1 MTKKIYPALL
11 MLALG
16 CVAYSQ
22 PKPYSSS
29 EVYQKL
35 KKLNVLGTVLYVA
48 AHPDDENTSVIS
60 YLSNGELYRTAYLA
74 ATRGDGGQ
82 NLIGPEIRE
91 QLGIIRT
98 QELLAAR
105 RTDGAQQFFSRAND
119 FGYSK
124 NSEETFNLWD
134 KEEILAD
141 FVWVFRKFRP
151 DVIITRFDDQPP
163 NHGHHT
169 ASAIL
174 AREAFK
180 LAADERAFADQ
191 LKYVEPWQPER
202 IYWNTHPFF
211 FTRRGE
217 KFDTASYG
225 QIPIGKY
232 NPVLGKSYTEIS
244 ALSRSMHKSQGFGST
259 GSRGE
264 RNDFLTQW
272 EGSES
277 LQPFE
282 GIDTSWERVAGGK
295 KVKPV
300 IDGLL
305 QKFDPSDPSSI
316 YSDLLAVKAAIAD
329 HIQDDFWKKIKIK
342 EVDDL
347 IQAVTGLY
355 VEIRANDYAFTPGD
369 SIELTLEVVNRS
381 GVGIDLKSI
390 NIQGLDIHEEVK
402 IDLQENVRVNK
413 ILKAKIPLNM
423 KYSNPYWLE
432 SEGPLGRYRV
442 AEQLFRGLPENLPIF
457 TSLLE
462 FGLKEDGKSTRLEMN
477 LPVVFKRNDP
487 VDGEVHRPLV
497 IQPPVMAN
505 VESASLIFSNAEI
518 KQVQVR
524 VIAGRDEV
532 KGNLKLNLPDGW
544 EASPSDKEISLKIK
558 GEEQVFEFDITPP
571 TGSSE
576 GVVEAIIT
584 IDGSVFNQGKV
595 VIEYD
600 HIPTQTLFPKSSTRV
615 VKLDLK
621 KEGNSIGYIVGAG
634 DDLPNNLSQIG
645 YEVIFLEKD
654 DVIAANLAQY
664 DAVILGVRA
673 FNTIDWLSYKNT
685 ELFEYVKNGGNVI
698 VQFNTSHRLVTQDIA
713 PFPLKLSR
721 DRVAV
726 EEAEVRMLAKKHD
739 AVNKPNKISDEDF
752 DNWVQERGLYFPN
765 EWSEEF
771 TPILSSNDPG
781 EDPRNGGLLV
791 AKYGEGYY
799 VYSGYSWFRQLPAG
813 VSGAYRLF
821 ANLISLGK

>member
-1 MTKKIYPALL
+1 MTKRIYPALL
-11 MLALG
+11 ILFLSSA
-16 CVAYSQ
+16 VYSQ
-22 PKPYSSS
+22 PKQYSSS

-60 YLSNGELYRTAYLA
+60 YFSNDQLYRTAYLA

-82 NLIGPEIRE
+82 NLVGPEIRE

-98 QELLAAR
+98 QELLGAR

-124 NSEETFNLWD
+124 NPEETFNLWD

-151 DVIITRFDDQPP
+151 DVIVTRFDDQPP

-180 LAADERAFADQ
+180 LAADESAFPNQ
-191 LKYVEPWQPER
+191 LEHLEPWQPER

-282 GIDTSWERVAGGK
+282 GIDTSWERVKGGK
-295 KVKPV
+295 KVKPAV
-300 IDGLL
+300 DALL
-305 QKFDPSDPSSI
+305 EKFDPSNPSSI
-316 YSDLLAVKAAIAD
+316 YSDLLVIKKSIEEN
-329 HIQDDFWKKIKIK
+329 IEDDFWKQIKIK
-342 EVDDL
+342 EVGVL

-355 VEIRANDYAFTPGD
+355 VEIRANDYAYAPGD
-369 SIELTLEVVNRS
+369 SIDLTIEVVNRS
-381 GVGIDLKSI
+381 EVAIALKNI
-390 NIQGLDIHEEVK
+390 NIQGLNISESLE
-402 IDLQENVRVNK
+402 IDLRENIRVNK
-413 ILKAKIPLNM
+413 TLKAKIPSDMN
-423 KYSNPYWLE
+423 YSNPYWLE
-432 SEGPLGRYRV
+432 SEGTLGRYSV
-442 AEQLFRGLPENLPIF
+442 EDQLLRGLPENPPVF
-457 TSLLE
+457 TSYLE
-462 FGLKEDGKSTRLEMN
+462 FGLMEAGKSTKLEMS

-487 VDGEVHRPLV
+487 VDGEVYRPLT
-497 IQPPVMAN
+497 IQPDVMAN
-505 VESASLIFSNAEI
+505 VESASLIFSDALA

-532 KGNLKLNLPDGW
+532 EGNLKLNLPNGW
-544 EASPSDKEISLKIK
+544 KSSPSDQKVSLKMK

-571 TGSSE
+571 SGSSE
-576 GVVEAIIT
+576 GTLEAVVT
-584 IDGSVFNQGKV
+584 IEGRTFNKGKV

-645 YEVIFLEKD
+645 YEVTLLEKD
-654 DVIAANLAQY
+654 DVIAESLAQY

-673 FNTIDWLSYKNT
+673 FNTVDWLSYKNT

-726 EEAEVRMLAKKHD
+726 EEADVRMLAKKHD
-739 AVNKPNKISDEDF
+739 ALNKPNKITDKDF

-765 EWSEEF
+765 EWSEDF
-771 TPILSSNDPG
+771 TAILSSNDPG
-781 EDPRNGGLLV
+781 EDPRNGGLVV

>member
-1 MTKKIYPALL
+1 MTQKIYPTLL
-11 MLALG
+11 LLAMS

-22 PKPYSSS
+22 PKQPSSS
-29 EVYQKL
+29 EIYQKL
-35 KKLNVLGTVLYVA
+35 KKLNILGTVLYVA

-60 YLSNGELYRTAYLA
+60 YFANDELYRTAYLA

-82 NLIGPEIRE
+82 NLVGPQIRE

-105 RTDGAQQFFSRAND
+105 RTDGARQFFSRAND

-124 NSEETFNLWD
+124 NPEETFNLWNKD
-134 KEEILAD
+134 EILSD

-151 DVIITRFDDQPP
+151 DVIVTRFDDKPP

-180 LAADERAFADQ
+180 LAANEDAFPDQ
-191 LKYVEPWQPER
+191 LKYVESWQPER

-232 NPVLGKSYTEIS
+232 NSVLGKSYTEIS
-244 ALSRSMHKSQGFGST
+244 ALSRSMHKSQGFGSS

-277 LQPFE
+277 IQPFD
-282 GIDTSWERVAGGK
+282 GIDTSWERAKGGR

-300 IDGLL
+300 VDELL
-305 QKFDPSDPSSI
+305 DKFDPSNPSSV
-316 YSDLLAVKAAIAD
+316 YTDLLAVKAAITD
-329 HIQDDFWKKIKIK
+329 HVSDDFWKQIKIK

-355 VEIRANDYAFTPGD
+355 IEIRANDYAFTPGD
-369 SIELTLEVVNRS
+369 SIELTLEAVNRS
-381 GVGIDLKSI
+381 EASIELTTI
-390 NIQGLDIHEEVK
+390 NIEGLDLSEDIGISMEENIRINKKWKVK
-402 IDLQENVRVNK
+402 VPSD
-413 ILKAKIPLNM
+413 M

-432 SEGPLGRYRV
+432 EEGTLGRYTV
-442 AEQLFRGLPENLPIF
+442 KNQLLRGLPENPPVFTSSVGFGMKGGSKPLKMERSLPI
-457 TSLLE
+457 
-462 FGLKEDGKSTRLEMN
+462 
-477 LPVVFKRNDP
+477 VFKRTDP
-487 VDGEVHRPLV
+487 VDGEVYRPLT
-497 IQPPVMAN
+497 IQPVVMAN
-505 VESASLIFSNAEI
+505 VESASLIFSDAEAKRI
-518 KQVQVR
+518 LVR
-524 VIAGRDEV
+524 VIAGRNGV
-532 KGNLKLNLPDGW
+532 KGSLKLNLPNGW
-544 EASPSDKEISLKIK
+544 KSSPSNLAISLNTK

-571 TGSSE
+571 SGSSE
-576 GVVEAIIT
+576 GVVEAVVN
-584 IDGSVFNQGKV
+584 IDGEIFNQGKV

-615 VKLDLK
+615 VKLNLK
-621 KEGNSIGYIVGAG
+621 KKGNSIGYIVGAG
-634 DDLPNNLSQIG
+634 DDLPNNLTQIG
-645 YEVIFLEKD
+645 YEVALLEKD
-654 DVIAANLAQY
+654 DVIAESLSKY

-673 FNTIDWLSYKNT
+673 FNTVDWLSYKNT

-726 EEAEVRMLAKKHD
+726 EEAEIRMLATTHD
-739 AVNKPNKISDEDF
+739 ALNNPNKISAKDF

-765 EWSEEF
+765 EWSEDF

-781 EDPRNGGLLV
+781 EDPRNGGLVV
-791 AKYGEGYY
+791 AKYGDGYY

-813 VSGAYRLF
+813 VPGAYRLF
-821 ANLISLGK
+821 TNLISLGK